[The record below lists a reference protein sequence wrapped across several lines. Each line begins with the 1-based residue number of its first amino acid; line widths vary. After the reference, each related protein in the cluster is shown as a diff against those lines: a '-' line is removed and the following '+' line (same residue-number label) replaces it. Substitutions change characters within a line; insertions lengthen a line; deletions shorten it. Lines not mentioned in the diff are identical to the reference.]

1 MAASLPSFPA
11 PVSLSPLGHTP
22 DYTGW
27 EYEGLIHA
35 QTHLTAEYRRHAVDQ
50 THLTAEYKRHAV
62 DEATLPETHL
72 TAEYRRRAVDEA
84 TLPEREDFADRAG
97 SWLDDFVGDNYF
109 ESWDKHLLN
118 MDDQLNTLPPF
129 GVYEHEAGSAETN
142 NRTCCP
148 QVKSSNNDA
157 FAFIVSHVHGGEK
170 VVSCGKFSAH
180 AHIGGGLYDTPTC
193 MGSCGAPIIA
203 LGSGDAPAYVSHLV
217 HAGTGRVNGVHAGIG
232 VAHFDDG
239 LAVEQTRNVCN
250 NRAMLK

>member
-35 QTHLTAEYRRHAVDQ
+35 QTHLTAEYRRYAVDQ
-50 THLTAEYKRHAV
+50 THLTVV
-62 DEATLPETHL
+62 DEATLQ
-72 TAEYRRRAVDEA
+72 
-84 TLPEREDFADRAG
+84 ERGDFADRAG
-97 SWLDDFVGDNYF
+97 SWLDDFVGDKYF

-250 NRAMLK
+250 NLARALLK